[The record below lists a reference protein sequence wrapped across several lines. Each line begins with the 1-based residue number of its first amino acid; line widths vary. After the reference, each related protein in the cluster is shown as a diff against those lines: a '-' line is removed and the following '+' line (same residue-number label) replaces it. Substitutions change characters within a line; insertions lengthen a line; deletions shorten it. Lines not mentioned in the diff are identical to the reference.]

1 MKENINF
8 LYCFDTNY
16 NTQAFTSMISLLNN
30 TSRKINIYVI
40 HNEDDFK
47 SKVPNQIFEHRNLIF
62 FESYKF
68 KDYKY
73 DFPNIKNVH
82 ISVATYFRLFI
93 KNYLPKKEKFFV
105 FLDPD
110 VICIQ
115 DPIDEIENTIEKMQ
129 NWTNVD
135 FKKTIKWYDK
145 IRKLNKAKIT
155 NIHLEKM
162 KNWTY
167 NKKKGVLYHNSGEFF
182 HIEGKRIT
190 NSDREVKNWDQPF
203 IKQIGY
209 KGGIIGLVRALIKG
223 VPHYLV
229 DAKFEPGNYNDIQLS
244 PSLQATYS
252 NLNRVHLGSKPK
264 VANKYF
270 KKNFKSSIGNIN

>member
-1 MKENINF
+1 MKIYQKEFEKVKNDYLSF
-8 LYCFDTNY
+8 LKKK
-16 NTQAFTSMISLLNN
+16 
-30 TSRKINIYVI
+30 KI
-40 HNEDDFK
+40 FK
-47 SKVPNQIFEHRNLIF
+47 KKNIF
-62 FESYKF
+62 FY
-68 KDYKY
+68 
-73 DFPNIKNVH
+73 
-82 ISVATYFRLFI
+82 
-93 KNYLPKKEKFFV
+93 
-105 FLDPD
+105 
-110 VICIQ
+110 
-115 DPIDEIENTIEKMQ
+115 ENTIEKMQ

-203 IKQIGY
+203 IKQVGY
-209 KGGIIGLVRALIKG
+209 NGGIIGLVRSNIN
-223 VPHYLV
+223 VIPHYLI
-229 DAKFEPGNYNDIQLS
+229 DAKYEPGNYNQIQIS

-252 NLNRVHLGSKPK
+252 NLNRVHLGQKPK
-264 VANKYF
+264 VVKKYF
-270 KKNFKSSIGNIN
+270 SKNFKTIRKFWVTEDGGRLYLKRNLHWIIQYNGKKNIPGNTYRWMTLWELDKFIKMGHYVGPHLRSILSLV